1 MIIGLLSI
9 CTLANHYPLI
19 LKSLQNA
26 YRPIDHIKLDQ
37 HLLNK
42 LRPTLFYP
50 YTVSVNKCGGSWN
63 TIDDPYAPVGVLN
76 KVKHINVT
84 VFNLISGVNETRFLV
99 QHQSCE
105 CKSRLNESL

>member
-1 MIIGLLSI
+1 M
-9 CTLANHYPLI
+9 
-19 LKSLQNA
+19 
-26 YRPIDHIKLDQ
+26 
-37 HLLNK
+37 LNK

-63 TIDDPYAPVGVLN
+63 TIDDRYAQVCVLT

-84 VFNLISGVNETRFLV
+84 VFNLMSVVNETRFLV

-105 CKSRLNESL
+105 CKCRLNESV

>member
-1 MIIGLLSI
+1 M
-9 CTLANHYPLI
+9 
-19 LKSLQNA
+19 
-26 YRPIDHIKLDQ
+26 
-37 HLLNK
+37 LNK

-63 TIDDPYAPVGVLN
+63 TIDDRYAQVCVLT

-84 VFNLISGVNETRFLV
+84 VFNLMSVVNETRFLV

-105 CKSRLNESL
+105 CKCRLNESVWTHEKEIKKWVFGSSGWTKHNTDVTTSGYLLSRKAW